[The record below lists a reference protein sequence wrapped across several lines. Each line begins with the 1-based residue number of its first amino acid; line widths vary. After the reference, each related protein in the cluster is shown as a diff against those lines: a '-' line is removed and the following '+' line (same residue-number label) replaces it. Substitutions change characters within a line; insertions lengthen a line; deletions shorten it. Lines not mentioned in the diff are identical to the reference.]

1 MVTTITQGIKVSVEV
16 FYQTRQ
22 SQPALSQYLFAYQ
35 VTIENCNSQVVQLL
49 RRHWYI
55 WEANGTRR
63 EVEGEGVIGQQPV
76 LEPGEVYQYVSACN
90 LNTEI
95 GKMWGN
101 YTLQRISDRSQF
113 AVQIPVFDMIV
124 PFKMN

>member
-1 MVTTITQGIKVSVEV
+1 M
-16 FYQTRQ
+16 
-22 SQPALSQYLFAYQ
+22 
-35 VTIENCNSQVVQLL
+35 VQLL